1 MYTSPDA
8 VTLLGGAGADAADQA
23 LGDVAASAVIAN
35 KQGTSTG
42 LFRRKNNRSNEA
54 MNVVKVI
61 ISKYVGDIWQI

>member
-23 LGDVAASAVIAN
+23 SGDVAASAAISN
-35 KQGTSTG
+35 TKGTSTG
-42 LFRRKNNRSNEA
+42 LFRWESKRSNEA
-54 MNVVKVI
+54 INAVKVI